1 MKRTQSEFAKIFRR
15 GSTTFFNSSLFFP
28 AKVRRD
34 VVILYAFVRTADD
47 FVDSIP
53 QDKEGFHAFRARYEL
68 ASTTGRDSGDPIVD
82 SFIELSRRRK
92 FDDRWAEA
100 FLNSM
105 EADLTRKR
113 YETLDEVLVYV
124 HGSAEVIG
132 LFMASIMELPPNARE
147 AAAFLGRAMQYVN
160 FIRDIA
166 EDNELGRTYLP
177 LARSGLEDLTEES
190 ARSKPEIFA
199 RFVRNQ
205 IDLYR
210 EWQERAEAA
219 FGWIPWRSRVA
230 VMTAGGMYKWAAA
243 KIYRNPFIVYE
254 KKVKPSRQ
262 RIIFS
267 LLRNASRAHRCTRP
281 EAPEQEPA

>member
-1 MKRTQSEFAKIFRR
+1 MKRTQSVFEEIFRR
-15 GSTTFFNSSLFFP
+15 GSRTFFNSSLFFP

-34 VVILYAFVRTADD
+34 VIILYAFVRTADD
-47 FVDSIP
+47 FVDSVP

-68 ASTTGRDSGDPIVD
+68 ARTTGRDSGDPIVD

-92 FDDRWAEA
+92 FEDAWAEA

-105 EADLTRKR
+105 EADLTGKR
-113 YETLDEVLVYV
+113 YEAPDEVLVYI

-132 LFMASIMELPPNARE
+132 FFMAAIMELPRNAME
-147 AAAFLGRAMQYVN
+147 AAAFLGRAMQYIN

-177 LARSGLEDLTEES
+177 LAGSGLEDLAEDT
-190 ARSKPEIFA
+190 ARSKPETFT
-199 RFVRNQ
+199 RFIRSQ
-205 IDLYR
+205 IHLYR
-210 EWQERAEAA
+210 EWQDRAETE
-219 FGWIPWRSRVA
+219 FGSIPWRSRVA
-230 VMTAGGMYKWAAA
+230 VMTASEMYKWAAT

-262 RIIFS
+262 TILFS
-267 LLRNASRAHRCTRP
+267 LLRNASRAHRCRRP
-281 EAPEQEPA
+281 EAPDQEPA

>member
-1 MKRTQSEFAKIFRR
+1 MKRTQSAFEEIFRR
-15 GSTTFFNSSLFFP
+15 GSRTFFNSSLFFP
-28 AKVRRD
+28 EKVRRD

-68 ASTTGRDSGDPIVD
+68 ARRTGRDSGDPIVD

-92 FDDRWAEA
+92 FDEAWAEA

-105 EADLTRKR
+105 EADLTTKR
-113 YETLDEVLVYV
+113 YETPDEVLVYI

-132 LFMASIMELPPNARE
+132 FFMASIMELPSTAME
-147 AAAFLGRAMQYVN
+147 AAAFLGRAMQYIN

-177 LARSGLEDLTEES
+177 LAGSGLEDLTEDT
-190 ARSKPEIFA
+190 ARSKPEVFA
-199 RFVRNQ
+199 RFIRSQ

-210 EWQERAEAA
+210 EWQAHAEAA

-230 VMTAGGMYKWAAA
+230 VMTAGEMYKWAAT

-262 RIIFS
+262 RIILS
-267 LLRNASRAHRCTRP
+267 LLRNAAKAHRCRRP
-281 EAPEQEPA
+281 EAPNRELT